1 MLSLFYNLILFLL
14 GLLVLPKF
22 LWQRFRYGKYRHSIA
37 QRLGKHLPLLHEK
50 QGPVFWLHMCSV
62 GETKAL
68 IPLYR
73 KLKEEL
79 PHAHFFISSITETGH
94 AEALKNLKG
103 AEAYF
108 YLPLDFSF
116 LMKKLVKR
124 LSPDFLILSE
134 SEFWYHLL
142 KYVKKSGAKSV
153 SVNGKISE
161 KSAYLFKKFSFFSKR
176 LFNYFDHFYV
186 QNQIYYDRFL
196 PFVEPARLSICGNL
210 KLDIPF
216 TALSA
221 SEKIQFQNQLGIKP
235 QDIVITIGSTHAP
248 EEKEILSVLDPL
260 LQEFPHLK
268 ILIAPRHP
276 ERWNPVAHELSE
288 RYLISRYSLKNPSSD
303 ARIILIDTLGIL
315 MSCFQ
320 ISTLAIIGGSFF
332 PGIGGHNIF
341 EPLQADTPVLFGP
354 HMETQTELV
363 EMVLKAHAGKQ
374 IIMSDLYLEV
384 KNLLNHPPQLNQMKQ
399 HAHQTVKKAQG
410 ATERVFKELK
420 NLFCW

>member
-1 MLSLFYNLILFLL
+1 MLSLFYNIILFLL

-73 KLKEEL
+73 KLREEL
-79 PHAHFFISSITETGH
+79 PQAHFFISSITETGH

-142 KYVKKSGAKSV
+142 KYVKKSGGKSIL
-153 SVNGKISE
+153 VNGKISE

-176 LFNYFDHFYV
+176 LFNYFDHLMV

-210 KLDIPF
+210 KLDIRFIPM
-216 TALSA
+216 SP
-221 SEKIQFQNQLGIKP
+221 SEKMQFQNQLGIKP
-235 QDIVITIGSTHAP
+235 EDIVITIGSTHAP
-248 EEKEILSVLDPL
+248 EEKEILSALNPL
-260 LQEFPHLK
+260 FEEFPHLK

-276 ERWNPVAHELSE
+276 ERWNPVAHDLSAH
-288 RYLISRYSLKNPSSD
+288 YLLSRYSQKNPSQE
-303 ARIILIDTLGIL
+303 ARVILIDTLGSL

-320 ISTLAIIGGSFF
+320 ISALAIIGGSFF
-332 PGIGGHNIF
+332 VGVGGHNIF

-354 HMETQTELV
+354 HMESQTELV
-363 EMVLKAHAGKQ
+363 ELVLKAQAGKAV
-374 IIMSDLYLEV
+374 ILKDLCSEV
-384 KNLLNHPPQLNQMKQ
+384 RNLLNHPAKLNQMKQ
-399 HAHQTVKKAQG
+399 QAHLVVKKAQG
-410 ATERVFKELK
+410 ATGRVFEELK